1 MSLDSVGHNL
11 LHALQW
17 EQHDYKV
24 ADKQGRWDLN
34 EEEGAA
40 VEKWIQAR
48 IEELKNLRDN

>member
-24 ADKQGRWDLN
+24 ADKQERWDLT
-34 EEEGAA
+34 EEESAA
-40 VEKWIQAR
+40 VDKWIQAR